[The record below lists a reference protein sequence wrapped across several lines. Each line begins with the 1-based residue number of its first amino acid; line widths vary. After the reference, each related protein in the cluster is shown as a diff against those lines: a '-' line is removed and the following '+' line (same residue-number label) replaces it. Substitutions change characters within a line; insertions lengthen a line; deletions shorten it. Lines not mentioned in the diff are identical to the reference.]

1 VALGRWLLTGQGRSS
16 HLLPGPTIGLRHNA
30 GGSLTL
36 RRDLAEP
43 PSVYQM
49 DDTAPAGKAHKV
61 SSDPSVGRPYRPT
74 SPVGTI
80 ERDDLINYLHGTVMC
95 TGRRIRGHS
104 PPGALLST
112 SDGTQPHP
120 QKNRKSHPNIIN

>member
-1 VALGRWLLTGQGRSS
+1 
-16 HLLPGPTIGLRHNA
+16 
-30 GGSLTL
+30 L

-95 TGRRIRGHS
+95 CEQVGAFAAIRRQA
-104 PPGALLST
+104 ALLPT
-112 SDGTQPHP
+112 SHGTQPHP